1 MESGRIAGFLASIGT
16 HAALAGAMALFLAG
30 DPPQVEGGAGL
41 SGATTASYDVTLAP
55 VQSRPRPRL
64 PVAPKVDEGIEI
76 PNLATEL
83 PAETKNPEPVE
94 AEPPPASEVEARSEG
109 STAGAAPGR
118 VGQGGS
124 SDEAADRLGNSDRS
138 NAYGLYLQK
147 IQRKIQAAM
156 ESPGFL
162 AHEARA
168 TLQISIQ
175 KDGRVARIE
184 ILQSSGDAALDRRAI
199 QAVQKAQPFDPWER
213 EQRVKLPV
221 IFRAN

>member
-1 MESGRIAGFLASIGT
+1 MTGLFASLGT
-16 HAALAGAMALFLAG
+16 HAALAGAMALFLAN
-30 DPPQVEGGAGL
+30 DPPQVAGGAGL
-41 SGATTASYDVTLAP
+41 SGATVASYDVTLAP
-55 VQSRPRPRL
+55 IQSRPAPRSR
-64 PVAPKVDEGIEI
+64 VVVPKADEGLEI
-76 PNLATEL
+76 PHLATEL
-83 PAETKNPEPVE
+83 PGEVKNPETREVDL
-94 AEPPPASEVEARSEG
+94 PPPSETETRSEG
-109 STAGAAPGR
+109 STVGAAPGR
-118 VGQGGS
+118 LGQGGS
-124 SDEAADRLGNSDRS
+124 SDRPADRIGNSNRS

-175 KDGRVARIE
+175 KNGSVARIE
-184 ILQSSGDAALDRRAI
+184 VLESSGDAALDRRAI